1 VTVPATIITSLC
13 LGEKR
18 MTSAPK
24 RAMSKRDAP
33 VAINS
38 IAQHASPIGIGQSE
52 FLRIQFM
59 AASIRVKMTFPSIF
73 ES

>member
-1 VTVPATIITSLC
+1 
-13 LGEKR
+13 

-24 RAMSKRDAP
+24 RAMSKRLLAA
-33 VAINS
+33 AINS
-38 IAQHASPIGIGQSE
+38 MAQHARPMGIGHRE

-59 AASIRVKMTFPSIF
+59 AASMVVKITLPSIF